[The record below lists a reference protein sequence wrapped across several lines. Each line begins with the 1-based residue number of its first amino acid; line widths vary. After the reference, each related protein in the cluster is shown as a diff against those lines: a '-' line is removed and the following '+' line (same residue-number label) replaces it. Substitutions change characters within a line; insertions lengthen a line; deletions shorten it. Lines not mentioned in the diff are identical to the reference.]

1 MGSDGLPAASIM
13 FDGAQLKF
21 AIAPISATFEGRV
34 NADAGSITGKWNQEG
49 ESAKVE
55 LKRAGDGK
63 EWVIPE
69 PAFEVAT
76 IRPAKPD
83 DRGKGFRTAGRR
95 ISCENETMNDIITYA
110 YGLHPKQI
118 VGGSDWFG
126 TDKFDIVG
134 TPDVPGALDSKQ
146 EQGMYR
152 KLLADRF
159 HLTFH
164 HETRTLPSTC
174 SPWARKGTN

>member
-1 MGSDGLPAASIM
+1 ML
-13 FDGAQLKF
+13 L
-21 AIAPISATFEGRV
+21 
-34 NADAGSITGKWNQEG
+34 ITGKWNQED

-55 LKRAGDGK
+55 LKRASVGN
-63 EWVIPE
+63 EWALPD
-69 PAFEVAT
+69 PRFEVAT

-118 VGGSDWFG
+118 VGGTDWFG
-126 TDKFDIVG
+126 TDVFDIVG
-134 TPDVPGALDSKQ
+134 TPDVPGAHRLPAP

-164 HETRTLPSTC
+164 QSRRGRFPVYAHGRQE
-174 SPWARKGTN
+174 GTN